1 MLALGLFDEL
11 AREMWDLKRES
22 LAPLVS
28 VSETEDRVIVEMDLP
43 LVQKKDIRLRLIE
56 EGLEVEASLM
66 KCVRFERWGT
76 VQRSCEFRSFYK
88 IMPLPCSV
96 VPEGA
101 TASFKKGILRVEL
114 KKRREVE
121 YRISIT

>member
-22 LAPLVS
+22 LAPLAS

-96 VPEGA
+96 VSEGA

-114 KKRREVE
+114 KKRREIE
-121 YRISIT
+121 HRISIT